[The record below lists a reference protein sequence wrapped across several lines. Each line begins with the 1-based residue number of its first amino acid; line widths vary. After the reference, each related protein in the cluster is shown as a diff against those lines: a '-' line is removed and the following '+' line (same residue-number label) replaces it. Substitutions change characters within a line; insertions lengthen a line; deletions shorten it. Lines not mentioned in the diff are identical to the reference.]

1 MIVACMSVREIKR
14 EVNRNRGLKSLN
26 TTKHFMICH
35 WDLDALTKWTVK
47 RVLKF
52 MYHFCL
58 PLEAKNQQ
66 INAIRKILLANN
78 FPWVGTRDLGVS
90 SALPQYLLLDRT
102 NQVCEVVSPAA
113 DVCVS
118 AFNQNLSDLLKLKLL
133 LNVYEHKYKHTH
145 IKWTHAQN
153 PCIFQVTNFKNQQY
167 LKPPQFCMSL
177 AHLLLSLCVVTS
189 VYISACPH
197 GCAAQS
203 PHPSTAWCPSL
214 LLSLPLVHVF
224 PSQAAEA
231 EEGWDEDPERH

>member
-1 MIVACMSVREIKR
+1 MSVREIKR

-145 IKWTHAQN
+145 KMNSCSKSLYFPGHQ
-153 PCIFQVTNFKNQQY
+153 FQEPAISETSSILHVSR
-167 LKPPQFCMSL
+167 PPFALPMCCNVSLYFCLSPRLCGPVPPPLHSLMSV
-177 AHLLLSLCVVTS
+177 ASPLS
-189 VYISACPH
+189 
-197 GCAAQS
+197 
-203 PHPSTAWCPSL
+203 PSRSRV
-214 LLSLPLVHVF
+214 PLTGGRGRRGL
-224 PSQAAEA
+224 
-231 EEGWDEDPERH
+231 GWRPRMPQV